1 MRLETGPRGL
11 LFDEYEEDI
20 VKDKKVILKKEKN
33 ALSSTPSNSSSLHN
47 KCLKYRRNSDVS
59 GLI

>member
-20 VKDKKVILKKEKN
+20 VKDKKVILQKK
-33 ALSSTPSNSSSLHN
+33 T
-47 KCLKYRRNSDVS
+47 
-59 GLI
+59 